1 MSYVNI
7 KLFEK
12 SGLLPSDLLFL
23 AAIKQIETEFLL
35 KNLTEDDY
43 NRFKTL
49 SLVKHIKVK
58 KKDEHPYVS
67 LRLDKKGTDLLD
79 NLSTPNVTEEHLKMR
94 DYLIQMYLSHEDKE
108 RVVGNKKL
116 IGIYIAV
123 LQNYLAIDIYRFYYL
138 CEYFLSEHVFTK
150 KLENIFMD
158 RNKIRYGE
166 FKNHIEDSALYQFYE
181 QKKSDVEWYWKQ
193 KNLKEE

>member
-1 MSYVNI
+1 MYINFS
-7 KLFEK
+7 LFEK
-12 SGLLPSDLLFL
+12 SGLQNSDLVFL

-67 LRLDKKGTDLLD
+67 LRLDKRGTDLLD

-94 DYLIQMYLSHEDKE
+94 DYLIQMYLSHEDTE

-181 QKKSDVEWYWKQ
+181 QRKSDVEWYWKQ
-193 KNLKEE
+193 KIK